1 MNAID
6 FLVQE
11 HNKVRT
17 LFKDLNDPKHRA
29 ETQKKL
35 FLIIADELTRHEAM
49 EQTIWYP
56 QLKGHK
62 KWQEHIKH
70 LKTEEHSAKKFMDKL
85 KKISDAEDWQA
96 GIKQLQEDVEHHARE
111 EEEKLFPNVRKIVEE
126 ETLQR
131 IGKEMKRFKEDYK
144 RTH

>member
-11 HNKVRT
+11 HNKVRK
-17 LFKDLNDPKHRA
+17 LFQDLQDPKHRE

-35 FLIIADELTRHEAM
+35 FLTITEELTRHEKM

-56 QLKGHK
+56 QLKEHK

-70 LKTEEHSAKKFMDKL
+70 LKEEEHSAKKFMMKL
-85 KKISDAEDWQA
+85 KNLSDSEDWQA
-96 GIKQLQEDVEHHARE
+96 GIKQLQEDVEHHATE
-111 EEEKLFPNVRKIVEE
+111 EEEKLFPQVRKIIEE

-131 IGKEMKRFKEDYK
+131 IGKDMRKFKEDFERK
-144 RTH
+144 H